1 MSANLTESLADQL
14 LVIIRKRPEHSFK
27 LKLLADRLKIDT
39 DQLGWEI
46 TQLHQ
51 WGYRVKKT
59 ADSISFLSAPDILS
73 PVEIGHRLKTE
84 SFGQVIHAFK
94 SVKST
99 NDLAREMA
107 EAGALEGTLVIA
119 EEQTKGRGR
128 FQRSWYSPTGLG
140 IYMSL
145 ILRPNFAPEKAPA
158 LSIVAAFSLATTI
171 GSWLPGR
178 VMIKWPND
186 ILLGRKNSR
195 RVRKT
200 AGILTE
206 LSADKDKI
214 NYVIVGVGINVN
226 QTAPEFPDEL
236 KKQATSIRRALRRK
250 LSRVELLQVFLLN
263 LEKNYQVYV
272 KHGLK
277 PMSSRLCKLSYLISR
292 EVRVQTGR
300 NIIEGTAIDIDQ
312 NGRLIV
318 ETATGAVSINAGE
331 VTVLKE

>member
-1 MSANLTESLADQL
+1 MTVQTARSSADRL
-14 LVIIRKRPEHSFK
+14 LEIIRKRPEHSFK
-27 LKLLADRLKIDT
+27 LKLLADRLKVDR

-59 ADSISFLSAPDILS
+59 ADAVSFLSAPDILS
-73 PVEIGHRLKTE
+73 PVEIDYGLKTKF
-84 SFGQVIHAFK
+84 FGRVVHAFK

-107 EAGALEGTLVIA
+107 EAGAVEGTLVVA

-128 FQRSWYSPTGLG
+128 FRRSWHSPPGSG

-145 ILRPNFAPEKAPA
+145 ILRPNFPPEKAPA
-158 LSIVAAFSLATTI
+158 LSMVTALSLATTI
-171 GSWLPGR
+171 ERWLPGR

-186 ILLGRKNSR
+186 ILLGRKDSR
-195 RVRKT
+195 RLRKT

-206 LSADKDKI
+206 LSADKGKI
-214 NYVIVGVGINVN
+214 NYIIVGVGINVN
-226 QTAPEFPDEL
+226 QTAPEFPNEL
-236 KKQATSIRRALRRK
+236 KKQATSIRRLLKRK
-250 LSRVELLQVFLLN
+250 LSRVELVRVFLLN
-263 LEKNYQVYV
+263 LEKNYQTYL

-277 PMSSRLCKLSYLISR
+277 PMNSRLRKLAYLIGR
-292 EVRVQTGR
+292 EVRIQAGR
-300 NIIEGTAIDIDQ
+300 NVIEGTAIDIDQ
-312 NGRLIV
+312 IGRLIID
-318 ETATGAVSINAGE
+318 TTTGPVPIDAGE